1 MHSTSQKVNQQMAGA
16 PAKEVIIGQS
26 RKMTPGIFIK
36 EVVFDPGIVYSVA
49 DVLLFAKT
57 NPVGFIAC
65 LGATGAAVTLKT
77 MGITQ
82 PKMLTRFPRLTK
94 IALDSRTPLRS
105 SGMALL
111 VVGGVAVGTGA
122 ILPAV
127 TGFLLAVGNF
137 RLAQSISDAM
147 DAKKAA
153 QEAKDAGIEEPVA
166 EKKAPEQISKLA
178 HLRNVATLAV
188 KRPDLYINA
197 GFACAGLMAGGA
209 GLFVLP
215 ILAVSFG
222 VSLRNVL
229 KEYAEHRG
237 HPKAQTA
244 AAGYAFAMIGSAEGH
259 GLIALAHAIN
269 ASVLLDAER
278 RVTPGG
284 APAIW
289 EDVKFTIRKMLKLE
303 GKADVPDAGPIPVPF
318 TEHDLGE
325 DVLPKLAKTA
335 KINTEF
341 SQTAA
346 KTATPA
352 NDNPDAAKKPAA
364 VEVPLANAND
374 NPVAKPA
381 TPKAKAIKPPGGGA
395 P

>member
-1 MHSTSQKVNQQMAGA
+1 MAGA
-16 PAKEVIIGQS
+16 PAKEVILGQP

-57 NPVGFIAC
+57 NPVGFVAC

-77 MGITQ
+77 MGIIQ
-82 PKMLTRFPRLTK
+82 PKILTKYPQLTK

-111 VVGGVAVGTGA
+111 VVGGVAIGTGA
-122 ILPAV
+122 VLPAV

-153 QEAKDAGIEEPVA
+153 QKAKEDGITPPVA
-166 EKKAPEQISKLA
+166 EKKAPENISKIA
-178 HLRNVATLAV
+178 HIRNVATLAM
-188 KRPDLYINA
+188 KRPDLYINT

-284 APAIW
+284 AAAIW
-289 EDVKFTIRKMLKLE
+289 EDVKYGIRKLLKLE
-303 GKADVPDAGPIPVPF
+303 GKADVPDEGPIPVPF

-325 DVLPKLAKTA
+325 DAVPKLAKTP
-335 KINTEF
+335 KIGPEF
-341 SQTAA
+341 TQTAA
-346 KTATPA
+346 KTITPA
-352 NDNPDAAKKPAA
+352 NDTPAADKKPQP
-364 VEVPLANAND
+364 VEVPMASAND
-374 NPVAKPA
+374 NPVTKAA
-381 TPKAKAIKPPGGGA
+381 MPKAKGIKPPGAGA